1 MYGWRCRIGLIIP
14 SDNTVMESEFNKVLY
29 NLDGISVHATRI
41 FLETL
46 TIESLLKMEE
56 ELERAARELKTAEVD
71 IIAFGCT
78 TGSLIKGKG
87 YDKKI
92 IDIIESITKT
102 KVTTTTTAVLCAL
115 EELGVE
121 KIAVGTPYSDEINEK
136 VKRFLEDNG
145 FRVVNILGLNIVPD
159 VDIGKQCPSVAYKLG
174 KKVNTNDAEAIFL
187 SCTDLRTFEIL
198 DILEK
203 DLKKPVIS
211 SNQAT
216 LWHILKLMRVGT
228 SIKGYGSLLESYLG
242 VN

>member
-41 FLETL
+41 FFGTL

-71 IIAFGCT
+71 VIAFGCT
-78 TGSLIKGKG
+78 TGSLVKGKG

-92 IDIIESITKT
+92 IDKIESITKT
-102 KVTTTTTAVLCAL
+102 KATTTTTAVLCAL

-136 VKRFLEDNG
+136 VK
-145 FRVVNILGLNIVPD
+145 
-159 VDIGKQCPSVAYKLG
+159 KLG
-174 KKVNTNDAEAIFL
+174 EIIEISNHENSDEEKAEKFL
-187 SCTDLRTFEIL
+187 QLLREEI
-198 DILEK
+198 
-203 DLKKPVIS
+203 
-211 SNQAT
+211 
-216 LWHILKLMRVGT
+216 
-228 SIKGYGSLLESYLG
+228 
-242 VN
+242 